1 LQKTCQNLHSKAV
14 PNSAHPET
22 SGSQAKGAGDAAPVA
37 SLRAVFRSQPASGQD
52 TSNQVDALKVAG
64 CERIFTENGKS
75 TDGRTEFKRL
85 MKALNPGDTVVVTK
99 LDRLARSSRDL
110 LNILHDLKEG
120 SCGFVSLGETW
131 CDTTS
136 NIGELVVTIMA
147 GIAQF
152 ERKLILSRTEVGIA
166 KVREQ
171 GKKFGRPSAL
181 DVGQKRKIADRYA
194 CGRIRGWRGHDI
206 PGAAGPFRAGR

>member
-1 LQKTCQNLHSKAV
+1 MRYGYARVSTSK
-14 PNSAHPET
+14 
-22 SGSQAKGAGDAAPVA
+22 
-37 SLRAVFRSQPASGQD
+37 QD
-52 TSNQVDALKVAG
+52 TANQVDALKAAG
-64 CERIFTENGKS
+64 CERIFTEKASGKS
-75 TDGRTEFKRL
+75 TDGRPEFKRL

-136 NIGELVVTIMA
+136 DIGELVVTIMA

-166 KVREQ
+166 KAREQ

-194 CGRIRGWRGHDI
+194 AGETM
-206 PGAAGPFRAGR
+206 AALAAEYEVGEATIFRALQGPFEVAA